1 MREAIIITLMFLAVL
16 IVDVLLT
23 IVVPAYILEYAFS
36 LTSLDL
42 SLKFFIILLIVN
54 RLVFG
59 VINLGK

>member
-1 MREAIIITLMFLAVL
+1 MKDIIIVVLMFLAVL

-23 IVVPAYILEYAFS
+23 IVIPAYILEYAFG

-42 SLKFFIILLIVN
+42 SLKFFIVLLIAN

-59 VINLGK
+59 IINLGR

>member
-1 MREAIIITLMFLAVL
+1 MKDIIMVILVFLAVFL
-16 IVDVLLT
+16 VDILLT
-23 IVVPAYILEYAFS
+23 IVIPAYILEYAFS

-42 SLKFFIILLIVN
+42 SLKFFIILLIAN

>member
-1 MREAIIITLMFLAVL
+1 MKDIIMVILVFLAVL
-16 IVDVLLT
+16 IVDALLT
-23 IVVPAYILEYAFS
+23 IIIPAYILEYAFS

-42 SLKFFIILLIVN
+42 SLKFFVILLIAN

>member
-1 MREAIIITLMFLAVL
+1 MKDIIMVVLMFLAVL

-23 IVVPAYILEYAFS
+23 IVIPAYILEYAFN

-42 SLKFFIILLIVN
+42 SLKFFIVLLTAN

-59 VINLGK
+59 IINLGR

>member
-1 MREAIIITLMFLAVL
+1 MKDIVIVVLMFLAVL

-23 IVVPAYILEYAFS
+23 IVIPAYILEYAFG

-42 SLKFFIILLIVN
+42 SLKFFIVLLIAN

-59 VINLGK
+59 VINLGR